1 MIVNDWSGNMNKK
14 FIAVV
19 ILSMI
24 FLGAICG
31 YTFCII
37 FMMTRES
44 LLIHCVSTGIIYGLI
59 NSLFA
64 LFFIHRYSILKVDKQ
79 KLEQEIR
86 IDKLTELYNRYAF
99 EEDIKSLNNSSTY
112 TVIYLD
118 IDDFSKFNNTY
129 GHEAGDIVL
138 KNAAKTIKGSIRNI
152 DKAYRYGGEELI
164 VILDECA
171 KELALKIGN
180 RIIDNIR
187 NSDNTPYPGI
197 TVSAGLASAP
207 DDAESFANLLKAGDT
222 ALYRAKELGKDR
234 LVSYQKNMEQDFA
247 CKL

>member
-1 MIVNDWSGNMNKK
+1 MNKK
-14 FIAVV
+14 FTAIV

-24 FLGAICG
+24 LLGAVCG
-31 YTFCII
+31 YTFCLI
-37 FMMTRES
+37 FMSTSES
-44 LLIHCVSTGIIYGLI
+44 LLIHCGSTGIIYGLI
-59 NSLFA
+59 NSLFT

-129 GHEAGDIVL
+129 GHEAGDNVL
-138 KNAAKTIKGSIRNI
+138 KNVAKTIKGSIRNI

-164 VILDECA
+164 VILDECS

-180 RIIDNIR
+180 RIVENIR
-187 NSDNTPYPGI
+187 DCDNTPYSGI

-207 DDAESFANLLKAGDT
+207 DDAESIVNLLRASDI
-222 ALYRAKELGKDR
+222 ALYRAKEFGKDR
-234 LVSYQKNMEQDFA
+234 LVCYQKKKEQNFTD
-247 CKL
+247 KL